1 MNSKTN
7 VRAFARRDS
16 ATAAL
21 KKLGIKREDYDKI
34 ITVDADGKHSIDA
47 DVVAKFVNS
56 NGAQPAGN
64 SEPPFDPDPPAKPEP
79 AAKPASAKADKPP
92 KKQSVAQLCLTLFKA
107 GKSNKEVWSVL
118 QTDRRLGE
126 GKEHY
131 PAWYRGYFRRT
142 GKLPRPAAKAKAK
155 KS

>member
-21 KKLGIKREDYDKI
+21 KKLGVKREDYDKI
-34 ITVDADGKHSIDA
+34 ITVDSDGKHSIDMA
-47 DVVAKFVNS
+47 EVAKFADSSYVPLS
-56 NGAQPAGN
+56 R
-64 SEPPFDPDPPAKPEP
+64 SIEPPFDPDPPAKPDQP
-79 AAKPASAKADKPP
+79 AKPAAAKPAKPA
-92 KKQSVAQLCLTLFKA
+92 KKQSVAQLCLTMFKA
-107 GKSNKEVWSVL
+107 GKSNKEVWKVL